1 MPVAGLRSGL
11 PRPVGTVQPLVPRS
25 AEPSVRWAAL
35 SPRHHRGTA
44 TKPRKGPARCAE
56 TTTGLAGLK
65 IVSLCE
71 PHHSRSPLNYREL
84 PLPDCRRHKMIDRC
98 LSALATGYVTVRHR
112 ISRRFG
118 KQNASSLH
126 LFVASL
132 RPERR
137 HRSQIVPF
145 RQYALQPTPC
155 AAIRCTSH
163 SIPIATAGSSLGRNT
178 SLVRQS

>member
-1 MPVAGLRSGL
+1 
-11 PRPVGTVQPLVPRS
+11 
-25 AEPSVRWAAL
+25 
-35 SPRHHRGTA
+35 
-44 TKPRKGPARCAE
+44 
-56 TTTGLAGLK
+56 
-65 IVSLCE
+65 
-71 PHHSRSPLNYREL
+71 
-84 PLPDCRRHKMIDRC
+84 MIDRC

-118 KQNASSLH
+118 KQDASSLH

>member
-44 TKPRKGPARCAE
+44 TKPCKGPARCAE
-56 TTTGLAGLK
+56 TTTGVAGLK

-71 PHHSRSPLNYREL
+71 AHHSRSPLNYREL

-98 LSALATGYVTVRHR
+98 LSALATGYVTCATGSAEDLGNRTQVPSIFLSPR
-112 ISRRFG
+112 ST
-118 KQNASSLH
+118 QNVGTDLKLFLLGSTHSGQLH
-126 LFVASL
+126 
-132 RPERR
+132 
-137 HRSQIVPF
+137 
-145 RQYALQPTPC
+145 ALPSDAPVT
-155 AAIRCTSH
+155 R
-163 SIPIATAGSSLGRNT
+163 
-178 SLVRQS
+178 